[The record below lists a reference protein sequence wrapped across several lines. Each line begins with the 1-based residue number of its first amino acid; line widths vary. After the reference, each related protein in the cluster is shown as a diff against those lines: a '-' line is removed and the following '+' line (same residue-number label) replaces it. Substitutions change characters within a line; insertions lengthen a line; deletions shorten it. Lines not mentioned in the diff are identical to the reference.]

1 MIGFIG
7 AGHMAS
13 ALVRGMVLGGV
24 KPETLAAYDVL
35 PACLEALPE
44 GVKAARSLAELAACS
59 DTLVLAIKPKNTQEV
74 LDQLRGMGFSGVL
87 VSIVLGFT
95 QATLAAA
102 LPTAQVIRLMP
113 NTPAEVGA
121 GMLVF
126 NANHALNDDAFVAL
140 SGIFAA
146 CGRVSVLPEAMMDGV
161 TGISGSGPAY
171 VYLFIEAFADAGV
184 REGLPRQTAYELAAQ
199 TVKGAAEMVLRTG
212 QHPGAL
218 KDAVCSPGGST
229 IEAVYALEKAG
240 LRAAVMDG
248 VKACAQKAAGMAK

>member
-24 KPETLAAYDVL
+24 QPEMLAAYDVL
-35 PACLEALPE
+35 PACLQALPE
-44 GVKAARSLAELAACS
+44 GVLAAKSLGELAACA
-59 DTLVLAIKPKNTQEV
+59 DTLVLAVKPKNAQEV
-74 LDQLRGMGFSGVL
+74 LDQLRGMNFSGVL

-102 LPTAQVIRLMP
+102 LPKAQIIRLMP
-113 NTPAEVGA
+113 NTPAEVGE
-121 GMLVF
+121 GVLVF
-126 NANHALNDDAFVAL
+126 NANHALSKEEFGSL
-140 SGIFAA
+140 SDKFAA
-146 CGRVSVLPEAMMDGV
+146 CGRVMLLPEAMMDGV

-199 TVKGAAEMVLRTG
+199 TVKGAAEMVLSTG
-212 QHPGAL
+212 KHPGAL